1 MKNRAVQILLI
12 FSIITI
18 LLGNN
23 FIKADEET
31 TVENNVTTE
40 QTQDEPK
47 PDDQTQEEK
56 NQEEQKIEE
65 TTQKAQ
71 TEVQKIETKVIE
83 SVKAK
88 VIEAGKPYERE
99 NGSGGTETVQDVKLR
114 ILQGDYKNEKFET
127 TYIMTYDIDN
137 KIVGYELREGNTVS
151 VNIEKNNGET
161 NVSIQDIVRQ
171 NYLIGL
177 IIFFF
182 ASILLIGRKKG
193 LKSIIGL
200 VITIL
205 AIFFILVMAI
215 YKGYNAITVSIGTCF
230 LIIVLTFAII
240 GGWNKKTIS
249 AALGTLGGVV
259 LAGIIATITGY
270 LAQLSGAGKEEAI
283 MLSVASKDVIFNF
296 RELLFAEIIVS
307 ALGACMDVGMSISA
321 SLSELKIKKPS
332 MTGKELFKSGM
343 NIGGDM
349 IGTMTNT
356 LILSFIGSSL
366 ILVLLYM
373 SSSIKFTDVINIEAI
388 ATEAVCAIS
397 GSVGIVYTVPITAAI
412 YAFINRDKEVYK
424 AKSENIVEG
433 KRSLKL

>member
-1 MKNRAVQILLI
+1 MKKRAVQILLI
-12 FSIITI
+12 FSLVAI

-23 FIKADEET
+23 LVKADETTVASET
-31 TVENNVTTE
+31 TT
-40 QTQDEPK
+40 
-47 PDDQTQEEK
+47 
-56 NQEEQKIEE
+56 EEQQIEE
-65 TTQKAQ
+65 RTKEAQ
-71 TEVQKIETKVIE
+71 AEVQKNETKVIE

-88 VIEAGKPYERE
+88 VIEAGTPYERD
-99 NGSGGTETVQDVKLR
+99 NGSGGKETVQDVKLK
-114 ILQGDYKNEKFET
+114 ILQGKEKNEKFEA

-137 KIVGYELREGNTVS
+137 KIVGYELREGSTVF
-151 VNIEKNNGET
+151 VNIENNNGEIK
-161 NVSIQDIVRQ
+161 VSIQDVVRQ

-182 ASILLIGRKKG
+182 ASILLIGRKNG

-200 VITIL
+200 LITIL
-205 AIFFILVMAI
+205 AIFFVLLMAI
-215 YKGYNAITVSIGTCF
+215 FKGYNAVVVSIGTCF
-230 LIIVLTFAII
+230 AIIILTFAII

-259 LAGIIATITGY
+259 LAGVIATITGY

-283 MLSVASKDVIFNF
+283 MLSVASKNVVFNF

-307 ALGACMDVGMSISA
+307 ALGACMDVGMSIAS
-321 SLSELKIKKPS
+321 SLSELKIKNPS

-366 ILVLLYM
+366 VLVLLYM

-397 GSVGIVYTVPITAAI
+397 GSIGIVYTVPITAAI
-412 YAFINRDKEVYK
+412 YAFINRDKEIYK
-424 AKSENIVEG
+424 VKSENIIKG

>member
-12 FSIITI
+12 FSLVAI

-23 FIKADEET
+23 LVKADETTVASET
-31 TVENNVTTE
+31 TT
-40 QTQDEPK
+40 
-47 PDDQTQEEK
+47 
-56 NQEEQKIEE
+56 EEQQIEE
-65 TTQKAQ
+65 RTKEAQ
-71 TEVQKIETKVIE
+71 ADVQKNETKVIE

-88 VIEAGKPYERE
+88 VIEAGTPYERD
-99 NGSGGTETVQDVKLR
+99 NGSGGKETVQDVKLK
-114 ILQGDYKNEKFET
+114 ILQGKEKSEKFEA

-137 KIVGYELREGNTVS
+137 KIVGYELREGSTVF
-151 VNIEKNNGET
+151 VNIENNNGEIK
-161 NVSIQDIVRQ
+161 VSIQDVVRQ

-205 AIFFILVMAI
+205 AIFFVLLMAI
-215 YKGYNAITVSIGTCF
+215 FKGYNAVLVSIGTCF
-230 LIIVLTFAII
+230 AIIILTFAII

-259 LAGIIATITGY
+259 LAGVIATITGY

-283 MLSVASKDVIFNF
+283 MLSVASKNVVFNF

-307 ALGACMDVGMSISA
+307 ALGACMDVGMSIAS
-321 SLSELKIKKPS
+321 SLSELKLKNPS

-366 ILVLLYM
+366 VLVLLYM
-373 SSSIKFTDVINIEAI
+373 SSSIKFTDVMNIEAI

-397 GSVGIVYTVPITAAI
+397 GSIGIVYTVPITAAI
-412 YAFINRDKEVYK
+412 YAFINRDKEIYK
-424 AKSENIVEG
+424 VKSENIIKG

>member
-1 MKNRAVQILLI
+1 MKKRAVQILLI
-12 FSIITI
+12 FSLVAI

-23 FIKADEET
+23 LVKADETTVASET
-31 TVENNVTTE
+31 TT
-40 QTQDEPK
+40 
-47 PDDQTQEEK
+47 
-56 NQEEQKIEE
+56 EEQQIEE
-65 TTQKAQ
+65 RTKDAQ
-71 TEVQKIETKVIE
+71 AEVQKNETKVIE

-88 VIEAGKPYERE
+88 VIEAGTPYERD
-99 NGSGGTETVQDVKLR
+99 NGSGGKETVQDVKLK
-114 ILQGDYKNEKFET
+114 ILQGKEKNEKFEA

-137 KIVGYELREGNTVS
+137 KIVGYELREGSTVF
-151 VNIEKNNGET
+151 VNIENNNGEIK
-161 NVSIQDIVRQ
+161 VSIQDVVRQ

-200 VITIL
+200 LITIL
-205 AIFFILVMAI
+205 AIFFVLLMAI
-215 YKGYNAITVSIGTCF
+215 FKGYNAVVVSIGTCF
-230 LIIVLTFAII
+230 AIIILTFAII

-259 LAGIIATITGY
+259 LAGVIATITGY

-283 MLSVASKDVIFNF
+283 MLSVASKNVVFNF

-307 ALGACMDVGMSISA
+307 ALGACMDVGMSIAS
-321 SLSELKIKKPS
+321 SLSELKIKNPS

-366 ILVLLYM
+366 VLVLLYM

-397 GSVGIVYTVPITAAI
+397 GSIGIVYTVPITAAI
-412 YAFINRDKEVYK
+412 YAFINRDKEIYK
-424 AKSENIVEG
+424 VKSENIIKG

>member
-1 MKNRAVQILLI
+1 MKKRAVQILLI
-12 FSIITI
+12 FSLVAI

-23 FIKADEET
+23 LVKADETTVASET
-31 TVENNVTTE
+31 TT
-40 QTQDEPK
+40 
-47 PDDQTQEEK
+47 
-56 NQEEQKIEE
+56 EEQQIEE
-65 TTQKAQ
+65 RTKEAQ
-71 TEVQKIETKVIE
+71 ADVQKNETKVIE

-88 VIEAGKPYERE
+88 VIEAGTPYERD
-99 NGSGGTETVQDVKLR
+99 NGSGGKETVQDVKLK
-114 ILQGDYKNEKFET
+114 ILQGKEKNEKFEA

-137 KIVGYELREGNTVS
+137 KIVGYELREGSTVF
-151 VNIEKNNGET
+151 VNIENNNGEIK
-161 NVSIQDIVRQ
+161 VSIQDVVRQ

-200 VITIL
+200 LITIL
-205 AIFFILVMAI
+205 AIFFVLLMAI
-215 YKGYNAITVSIGTCF
+215 FKGYNAVVVSIGTCF
-230 LIIVLTFAII
+230 AIIILTFAII

-259 LAGIIATITGY
+259 LAGVIATITGY

-283 MLSVASKDVIFNF
+283 MLSVASKNVVFNF

-307 ALGACMDVGMSISA
+307 ALGACMDVGMSIAS
-321 SLSELKIKKPS
+321 SLSELKIKNPS

-366 ILVLLYM
+366 VLVLLYM

-397 GSVGIVYTVPITAAI
+397 GSIGIVYTVPITAAI
-412 YAFINRDKEVYK
+412 YAFINRDKEIYK
-424 AKSENIVEG
+424 VKSENIIKG